1 MARANDPASC
11 SISMNGLLHRFEGLE
26 TDKPVMLAYID
37 SVDPGS

>member
-1 MARANDPASC
+1 MRQQSR
-11 SISMNGLLHRFEGLE
+11 LLLDLDERSATPFEGLE